1 MTSRTNS
8 KNRASRRRRDQSK
21 FQSYGQKLF
30 FPVKRYDKDGNLLEE
45 ITADALMS
53 SDLDTGKYVHP
64 RSRKRRGGTVES
76 YSRLATK
83 IKKDPDK
90 LNVRY
95 EKHGGK

>member
-1 MTSRTNS
+1 VTSRTNA
-8 KNRASRRRRDQSK
+8 KNRASRSRRDQSK
-21 FQSYGQKLF
+21 FDSYVQKLF

-45 ITADALMS
+45 ITADKLMS
-53 SDLDTGKYVHP
+53 SDLDTGKYKHP
-64 RSRKRRGGTVES
+64 RSRKRRGGSAED
-76 YSRLATK
+76 YSKLATK

>member
-1 MTSRTNS
+1 MTSRTNT
-8 KNRASRRRRDQSK
+8 KNRASRSRRDQSK
-21 FQSYGQKLF
+21 FDSYGQKLF

-53 SDLDTGKYVHP
+53 ADLDTGKYVHP
-64 RSRKRRGGTVES
+64 RSRKKRGGSAED
-76 YSRLATK
+76 YSKLATK